1 MAAALSVTPA
11 SGSIDAANTLAR
23 IDLTGADQNDASAYD
38 AAVYPT
44 EPAFAYRFRAR
55 KSGTDDLFSEVFGVN
70 ESGGHSW
77 EVMFPAAGAWTVTL
91 RDTSDDSQVATMAV
105 TVN

>member
-1 MAAALSVTPA
+1 MSAALSITPA
-11 SGSIDAANTLAR
+11 SGSVNAEKTLAR
-23 IDLTGADQNDASAYD
+23 IDLTGADQNDPAGYD
-38 AAVYPT
+38 VTKYPT

-55 KSGTDDLFSEVFGVN
+55 KSGSDDLFSETFGVS
-70 ESGGHSW
+70 EDGKHSW

-91 RDTSDDSQVATMAV
+91 RNTNGDSQVATMAV